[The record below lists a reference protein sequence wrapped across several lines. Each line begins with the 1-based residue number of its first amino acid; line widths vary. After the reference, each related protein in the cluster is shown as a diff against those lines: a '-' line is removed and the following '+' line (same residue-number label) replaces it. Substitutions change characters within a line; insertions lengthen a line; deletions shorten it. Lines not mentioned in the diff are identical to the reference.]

1 MMIDNIIRALDVDGK
16 CWITFKSMTSDAQH
30 THLYEKSGLPSKGDK
45 LIVVNADTR
54 ALEDIEKTSIF
65 GWSKFEP
72 FPKRDR
78 IDQEADIGFRTM
90 KEADEFGQSLAVQ
103 KTRERRKSRYD
114 KKVENI
120 R

>member
-1 MMIDNIIRALDVDGK
+1 MMIDNIIRALDIDGK
-16 CWITFKSMTSDAQH
+16 CWITFKSMTSDAQY
-30 THLYEKSGLPSKGDK
+30 TYLYEKSGLPCKGNK
-45 LIVVNADTR
+45 LRVVNAETS
-54 ALEDIEKTSIF
+54 ALEDIEKESIF

-78 IDQEADIGFRTM
+78 IDQ
-90 KEADEFGQSLAVQ
+90 EADEFGQSLAVQ

>member
-1 MMIDNIIRALDVDGK
+1 MIDNIIRALDVDGK

-45 LIVVNADTR
+45 LIVVNAETR
-54 ALEDIEKTSIF
+54 ALEDIEKKSIF

-72 FPKRDR
+72 FPMKKT
-78 IDQEADIGFRTM
+78 DIGFRTM

-103 KTRERRKSRYD
+103 KTRERRKNRYD

>member
-54 ALEDIEKTSIF
+54 ALEDIEKKSIF

-78 IDQEADIGFRTM
+78 IDQ
-90 KEADEFGQSLAVQ
+90 EADEFGQSLAVQ

-114 KKVENI
+114 KKVKNI
-120 R
+120 Q